1 MFCMDDMYLCQI
13 LQAFALR
20 PDVDARWLLVLVHL
34 KLLFLL
40 LKEDFYL
47 DNTTLEGKYLC
58 HFRLHFQEDIPA

>member
-1 MFCMDDMYLCQI
+1 MFCMNDMYLCQI
-13 LQAFALR
+13 WRAFALR
-20 PDVDARWLLVLVHL
+20 PDVDVRWLLVLVPL

-47 DNTTLEGKYLC
+47 DNTTLEGKYLR